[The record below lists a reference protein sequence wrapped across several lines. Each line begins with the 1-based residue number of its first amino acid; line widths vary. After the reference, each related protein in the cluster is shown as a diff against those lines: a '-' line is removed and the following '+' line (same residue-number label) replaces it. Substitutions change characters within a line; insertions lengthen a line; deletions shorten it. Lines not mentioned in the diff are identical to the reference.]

1 MKEFCTEAYYII
13 FSTLAN
19 RTRLAIIDLLKDG
32 NKTASEIAKLLEQ
45 DECVINNNLS
55 HMTHCFLILSSGS
68 GKQTTYCLNREILE
82 PLSEALEF
90 HVEKYCPGLTKC
102 VPADK
107 LREYMKSEASKPTF
121 IEHE

>member
-1 MKEFCTEAYYII
+1 MKAFCTEAYYLI
-13 FSTLAN
+13 FSALAN

-32 NKTASEIAKLLEQ
+32 NKTAMEISELLEQ
-45 DECVINNNLS
+45 DESVINNNLS
-55 HMTHCFLILSSGS
+55 HLTNCFLILSSGS
-68 GKQTTYCLNREILE
+68 GKQKTYCLNKEILE
-82 PLSEALEF
+82 PLSELLEF

-107 LREYMKSEASKPTF
+107 LKEYMKSEASKTTY